1 MLNFSNRQTTLDLNG
16 PVLSIV
22 QQPESVS
29 IPNLGIAT
37 FVGFSSLSFPT
48 QIPANNPSNSGILTQ
63 RWYVDGY
70 GPLSDGSIVSLGITV
85 VGSATTTLTIS
96 GAISPTASNLG
107 FFMRS
112 DYIPSAYSQPVGS
125 TVVAGTARSTGNA
138 SNEPFDTNI
147 ATLTV
152 FPTITIVDQP
162 QNSTVAQGRFA
173 SFVVNAEL
181 SDTSQGNLSYSWT
194 SNGNI
199 LSDGPNV
206 IGSNSQNLL
215 ISSNTVGISTV
226 RSIITHPTSTDSPVY
241 SNVVNYQV
249 IAARQIVTF
258 ENIYSSSS
266 AGITDKNLF
275 DGQVI
280 IGSDIPRSL
289 LSFYA
294 SENDL
299 DVEMEIH
306 GSSGSSFG
314 SNRGGIGGY
323 SKIRFTMKKDEEY
336 VIAGLGAFT
345 GNSVF
350 LYRKSRLIANVANG
364 GNASSSGRGGDG
376 GGVNVGGERGGG
388 RGGGNGGI
396 LYLPGTLPI
405 SGGIFGSATGNIIPP
420 VGSDSL
426 APVPFGGRALPCPRG
441 NRTVS
446 PCTDLGL
453 TQFLWGQRTPIPGTG
468 RINRG
473 FKQGY
478 GIRNTPGLGSGGGNG
493 GGGTTGGD
501 GGTSG
506 GGGGGGGGYTDGS
519 VEVIETQLGGSQ
531 YTSAVAI
538 LKLISPSV
546 TFVTTREAA
555 FENTMTFTKVSGTGV
570 GGMSFGPNYSVQ
582 TFDIQPGAVYRLTS
596 ATGRIRFFGTQRI
609 GLDDSAGDNDFN
621 DIAVSCDVGS
631 FYESGGSI
639 FYTR

>member
-1 MLNFSNRQTTLDLNG
+1 M
-16 PVLSIV
+16 
-22 QQPESVS
+22 
-29 IPNLGIAT
+29 
-37 FVGFSSLSFPT
+37 
-48 QIPANNPSNSGILTQ
+48 
-63 RWYVDGY
+63 
-70 GPLSDGSIVSLGITV
+70 
-85 VGSATTTLTIS
+85 
-96 GAISPTASNLG
+96 
-107 FFMRS
+107 
-112 DYIPSAYSQPVGS
+112 
-125 TVVAGTARSTGNA
+125 
-138 SNEPFDTNI
+138 
-147 ATLTV
+147 
-152 FPTITIVDQP
+152 
-162 QNSTVAQGRFA
+162 
-173 SFVVNAEL
+173 
-181 SDTSQGNLSYSWT
+181 
-194 SNGNI
+194 
-199 LSDGPNV
+199 
-206 IGSNSQNLL
+206 
-215 ISSNTVGISTV
+215 
-226 RSIITHPTSTDSPVY
+226 
-241 SNVVNYQV
+241 
-249 IAARQIVTF
+249 
-258 ENIYSSSS
+258 
-266 AGITDKNLF
+266 ITDKNLF

-364 GNASSSGRGGDG
+364 GDASSSGRGGDG
-376 GGVNVGGERGGG
+376 GGINVGGERGGG

-420 VGSDSL
+420 VSSDSL
-426 APVPFGGRALPCPRG
+426 APVPLGGRALPCPRG
-441 NRTVS
+441 NQSTS
-446 PCTDLGL
+446 PCADLGL

-519 VEVIETQLGGSQ
+519 VEVLETQLGGSQ

-538 LKLISPSV
+538 LRLISPSV

-555 FENTMTFTKVSGTGV
+555 FENFITFQKISGTGV
-570 GGMSFGPNYSVQ
+570 SGMSFGPSYSVQ
-582 TFDIQPGAVYRLTS
+582 IFDISPGAVYQMTG
-596 ATGRIRFFGTQRI
+596 ATGSIRFFGSQRI
-609 GLDDSAGDNDFN
+609 GLDDSAGDGDFN

>member
-173 SFVVNAEL
+173 SFFVNAEL

-249 IAARQIVTF
+249 VAARQIVTF

-405 SGGIFGSATGNIIPP
+405 SGGIFGSAVGNIIPP

-426 APVPFGGRALPCPRG
+426 APVPLGGRALPCPRG
-441 NRTVS
+441 NQTVS

>member
-37 FVGFSSLSFPT
+37 FVGISTLSFPT

-70 GPLSDGSIVSLGITV
+70 GPLSDGSIVALGITV

-147 ATLTV
+147 AILTV
-152 FPTITIVDQP
+152 FPTITITNQP

-173 SFVVNAEL
+173 SFFVNAEL
-181 SDTSQGNLSYSWT
+181 SDTSQGNLSYRWT

-199 LSDGPNV
+199 LSDSSNV
-206 IGSNSQNLL
+206 IGSNGQNLL
-215 ISSNTVGISTV
+215 ISSNTVGISTI

-249 IAARQIVTF
+249 VPARQIVTF

-306 GSSGSSFG
+306 GSHGDPYG
-314 SNRGGIGGY
+314 SNRAGIGGY
-323 SKIRFTMKKDEEY
+323 SMIRFTMKKNEEY
-336 VIAGLGAFT
+336 VIAGLVGPRDS
-345 GNSVF
+345 GIF
-350 LYRKSRLIANVANG
+350 LYRKSRLIASVGNG
-364 GNASSSGRGGDG
+364 GYASYDGRGGDG
-376 GGVNVGGERGGG
+376 GGVNVAGERGGG

-396 LYLPGTLPI
+396 LYSAGTLP
-405 SGGIFGSATGNIIPP
+405 GNGIFGSLSGVSPTNGA
-420 VGSDSL
+420 DSL
-426 APVPFGGRALPCPRG
+426 ASVPFGGRAIPCPRG
-441 NRTVS
+441 DQSTS
-446 PCTDLGL
+446 PCADLGI

-478 GIRNTPGLGSGGGNG
+478 GIRQTPGAGAGGGRG

-519 VEVIETQLGGSQ
+519 VEVLETKLGGSQ
-531 YTSAVAI
+531 YTNATAI
-538 LKLISPSV
+538 LRLISPSV

-555 FENTMTFTKVSGTGV
+555 FANYINFQKVSGSGV
-570 GGMSFGPNYSVQ
+570 SGMSFGPSYSVQ
-582 TFDIQPGAVYRLTS
+582 TFDISPGAVYVLTS
-596 ATGRIRFFGTQRI
+596 ATGSIRFFGSQTI
-609 GLDDSAGDNDFN
+609 GLDDSAGDGDFN

-631 FYESGGSI
+631 FYSSGGSI